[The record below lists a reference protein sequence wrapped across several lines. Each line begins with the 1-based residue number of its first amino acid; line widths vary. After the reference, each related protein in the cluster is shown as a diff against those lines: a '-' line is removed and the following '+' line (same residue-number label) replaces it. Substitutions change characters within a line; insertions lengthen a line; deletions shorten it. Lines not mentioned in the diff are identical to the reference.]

1 MRKIMKRK
9 QTIFILLII
18 SLLLLT
24 SCTHKKAE
32 KLLLEYESK
41 FNIEFPKEYDV
52 LLYESISSI
61 DSYSTY
67 IVLKLNQEYELGY
80 NDQFKT
86 DYSKYNDFNVFN
98 KIQLAKDLFKSHIKE
113 KDEKYFP
120 TSLTTFDWYAHEY
133 TSVTG
138 QYNVVRYVDLY
149 VVYDQETNYLYLF
162 YDQHQYPYNDQFG
175 LS

>member
-1 MRKIMKRK
+1 MKRK

-67 IVLKLNQEYELGY
+67 IVLKLNQEYE
-80 NDQFKT
+80 
-86 DYSKYNDFNVFN
+86 
-98 KIQLAKDLFKSHIKE
+98 
-113 KDEKYFP
+113 
-120 TSLTTFDWYAHEY
+120 
-133 TSVTG
+133 
-138 QYNVVRYVDLY
+138 
-149 VVYDQETNYLYLF
+149 
-162 YDQHQYPYNDQFG
+162 
-175 LS
+175 